1 MIRRPPR
8 STRTDTLFP
17 YTTLFRSPL
26 CGFVALCET
35 KNPTVDFFERNSLCE
50 SVGLGET
57 SAPHPKSD
65 SWSRPG
71 NASDLNAP
79 AASLNR
85 FHPKPSSHQRDRAP
99 PPPFRP
105 PHGPSDDRGRPPD
118 PQPRRRPRRPA
129 PPPLGPLQ

>member
-71 NASDLNAP
+71 NASELNAP

-85 FHPKPSSHQRDRAP
+85 LHAKPSSHHRDSAHRRPFLP
-99 PPPFRP
+99 PPAPSDPHGRHRTPPTRP
-105 PHGPSDDRGRPPD
+105 PP
-118 PQPRRRPRRPA
+118 
-129 PPPLGPLQ
+129 